1 MTMQFTHND
10 TVENMIISGLVDS
23 VGLYI
28 KPTDL
33 QRDIA
38 NAWLQVLGSTFR
50 NKRFNALSFGQ
61 QRILLVVR
69 AMVKHP
75 PILILDE
82 PTVGLDDD
90 NTLLFINLIDAIAS
104 QHKVAIIYVSH
115 RVEPELR
122 PNKIFELKP
131 TPEGSIGILHIQ

>member
-1 MTMQFTHND
+1 MTLQFTHD
-10 TVENMIISGLVDS
+10 DSVENMIISGLVDS
-23 VGLYI
+23 VGLYT

-38 NAWLQVLGSTFR
+38 NAWLKVLGPSFQ
-50 NKRFNALSFGQ
+50 NKKFNSLTFGQ

-75 PILILDE
+75 PLLILDE

-90 NTLLFINLIDAIAS
+90 NTKLFINMIVAISS

-115 RVEPELR
+115 RTEPELN
-122 PNKIFELKP
+122 PDFIFELKP
-131 TPEGSIGILHIQ
+131 SSEGSTGHL